1 MPKNTHEPI
10 LYYIQSLLGTN
21 PLLYTILVVINYQ
34 RETTMPNFPT
44 YREELPTCL
53 NPRNPRHYLL
63 LAYWVFFR
71 PTTLKSYLYQAA
83 PELYKTGAG
92 LGIFRTLHV
101 RAYRNLY
108 LMVPI
113 TALFLSLLLT
123 APFPLIN
130 SFVLDIPVDIL
141 EWMLSVAKGVA
152 KGVAFGVAF
161 GVAYGVAGGVAIGVA
176 LGVAFGVAGGVAY
189 GVAIG
194 VAFGVTFGIAFG
206 MAVIVAIGVAI
217 GVAFGVAFGM
227 GASRAIFYPVQW
239 IFSLLSVSGK
249 VKHPF
254 FWDELIILPLSDIHY
269 SLNKTLQRD
278 EQQGII
284 QLADIMSNPFQR
296 WHMQKIL
303 YNYWHQHQQ
312 PLHFT
317 YNRIL
322 NDTSLNNYVFAP
334 LTSRNWER
342 IPNYRQLL
350 LGELAGR
357 WVKVQPDSWT
367 NVSEHLVW
375 WLTKSFR
382 EQHST
387 PLTEFA
393 ALLYA
398 LYKLD
403 RKKPVDLLNQT
414 EAQTAY
420 TNIKHY
426 PNGEEI
432 RQSFVAF
439 TTFLNYQ
446 TIADLT
452 NAPQKVAKLPE
463 SNTAIRP
470 TVLKALTH
478 LGDIGAEVATYQQS
492 TSRVNQL
499 AALARAA
506 DSLEKLEKTIN
517 TDVNEP
523 ERYILQAIIEHWQP
537 LITEASGKIGR
548 FAITEPV
555 ANPYIAGNPVTGA
568 LFVGRDDIFIRLEEL
583 WTPEKCPSVILY
595 GHRRMGKTSILKNLG
610 TARFGKH
617 THIIDFNMQRVGF
630 VKNTGELLYNLALA
644 IYDEMPTNSTLTE
657 PEYGPFT
664 TQTPYNVFERFL
676 KKLGKQRQNMRLLV
690 TVDEFEL
697 LELGINEGRFDA
709 HLLEFWR
716 ATIQTYPWFI
726 MAFAGL
732 HNLEEMRHDYW
743 HPLFGSFTA
752 IPVTFLT
759 AGATRQL
766 ITQPDPDFP
775 LDYDAD
781 ALDDIIHLTHGQ
793 PYLVQLICHSLVS
806 RFNRQTF
813 EQGVETE
820 RRFTSTDVKAVIES
834 TDFFRD
840 GNAYFTGIWAQ
851 AKTEDNVQYTLL
863 KTLAKAPD
871 GMTRDELAAQTA
883 LSNDKINEAL
893 RILKYHDVIDN
904 SEEKRVYTVE
914 LMRRWVVRQQE
925 SKL

>member
-1 MPKNTHEPI
+1 
-10 LYYIQSLLGTN
+10 
-21 PLLYTILVVINYQ
+21 VVN
-34 RETTMPNFPT
+34 
-44 YREELPTCL
+44 
-53 NPRNPRHYLL
+53 
-63 LAYWVFFR
+63 
-71 PTTLKSYLYQAA
+71 
-83 PELYKTGAG
+83 
-92 LGIFRTLHV
+92 
-101 RAYRNLY
+101 
-108 LMVPI
+108 
-113 TALFLSLLLT
+113 
-123 APFPLIN
+123 
-130 SFVLDIPVDIL
+130 
-141 EWMLSVAKGVA
+141 
-152 KGVAFGVAF
+152 
-161 GVAYGVAGGVAIGVA
+161 
-176 LGVAFGVAGGVAY
+176 
-189 GVAIG
+189 
-194 VAFGVTFGIAFG
+194 
-206 MAVIVAIGVAI
+206 
-217 GVAFGVAFGM
+217 
-227 GASRAIFYPVQW
+227 
-239 IFSLLSVSGK
+239 
-249 VKHPF
+249 
-254 FWDELIILPLSDIHY
+254 
-269 SLNKTLQRD
+269 
-278 EQQGII
+278 
-284 QLADIMSNPFQR
+284 
-296 WHMQKIL
+296 KIL
-303 YNYWHQHQQ
+303 
-312 PLHFT
+312 
-317 YNRIL
+317 
-322 NDTSLNNYVFAP
+322 SC
-334 LTSRNWER
+334 
-342 IPNYRQLL
+342 
-350 LGELAGR
+350 
-357 WVKVQPDSWT
+357 
-367 NVSEHLVW
+367 
-375 WLTKSFR
+375 
-382 EQHST
+382 
-387 PLTEFA
+387 
-393 ALLYA
+393 
-398 LYKLD
+398 
-403 RKKPVDLLNQT
+403 
-414 EAQTAY
+414 
-420 TNIKHY
+420 
-426 PNGEEI
+426 
-432 RQSFVAF
+432 
-439 TTFLNYQ
+439 
-446 TIADLT
+446 LT

-697 LELGINEGRFDA
+697 LELGM
-709 HLLEFWR
+709 
-716 ATIQTYPWFI
+716 FI